1 MGQKNYKEEVEKEFS
16 ARRKKSYDAYLKAK
30 EVIPAGVMSRARLF
44 SPYPFYIQGGK
55 GSKVTDL
62 DGNEL
67 IDCAMGYGP
76 QILGHAHPVITDAI
90 REAVGRGS
98 QFAIPHEEEYRLARL
113 MVDTVP
119 SLQKVS
125 FCNSGTEAIYQVV
138 RIVRAVTGKKKI
150 GKFEG
155 GYHGGTNEV
164 LANFKYDKEKGGPV
178 EKPNTVAGSIGI
190 PPEAQANLVILPF
203 NHEAAFDIIEKNKD
217 DLALVL
223 VEVIQG
229 MSGNIMGEK
238 GFIQKLRKV
247 TKDLGIALVVDEIIT
262 GYRLGLGGGQ
272 EAYGIEA
279 DMATYGKIIG
289 GGLAIGAVGGKDSL
303 MEAIAYT
310 GDAPTDGKTKAFYGG
325 TFNGNL
331 LTMVAG
337 AATLQYLIDHP
348 EVFPQMD
355 RLGKKLRDGVNQYC
369 KREGLPVQMAGT
381 ASMFCTHF
389 TDKEIK
395 SARDLIHENMEAAKA
410 FYPYLL
416 LEGVF
421 VPNIHMG
428 FISTAHT
435 EQDIDR
441 MIVAHCK
448 ALKKVREAGLI

>member
-1 MGQKNYKEEVEKEFS
+1 MGQTSYKEEIEREFS
-16 ARRKKSYDAYLKAK
+16 TRRKKSYEAYLKAK

-44 SPYPFYIQGGK
+44 FPYPFYIQGGK

-62 DGNEL
+62 DGNVI

-76 QILGHAHPVITDAI
+76 QILGHSHPVITDAI

-98 QFAIPHEEEYRLARL
+98 QFAIPHEEEYQLARL

-125 FCNSGTEAIYQVV
+125 FCNSGTEAIYQAI

-150 GKFEG
+150 AKFEG

-164 LANFKYDKEKGGPV
+164 LANFKFDKERGGPV
-178 EKPNTVAGSIGI
+178 EKPNTVPGSIGI
-190 PPEAQANLVILPF
+190 PPEAQANLIILPY
-203 NHEAAFDIIEKNKD
+203 NHEAAFNLIEKNKD
-217 DLALVL
+217 DLAAVL

-229 MSGNIMGEK
+229 MVGNIIGERD
-238 GFIQKLRKV
+238 FIQKLRQV
-247 TKDLGIALVVDEIIT
+247 TKDLGIALIVDEIIT

-272 EAYGIEA
+272 ETYGIEA

-289 GGLAIGAVGGKDSL
+289 GGLAIGAVGGKDGL
-303 MEAIAYT
+303 MEAIDYT
-310 GDAPTDGKTKAFYGG
+310 GDAATDAKTRAFYGG

-355 RLGKKLRDGVNQYC
+355 RLGKKLRDGVNQFC
-369 KREGLPVQMAGT
+369 KREGLPVQMTGIG
-381 ASMFCTHF
+381 SLFCTHF
-389 TDKEIK
+389 TDQEIR
-395 SARDLIHENMEAAKA
+395 SARDLVRINAEADKA

-421 VPNIHMG
+421 VPNHHMG
-428 FISTAHT
+428 FLSAVHS
-435 EQDIDR
+435 EEDVDR

-448 ALKKVREAGLI
+448 ALTKVRKAGLI